1 MPPPGWAFAS
11 RIAIRV
17 LPSLQHVAPSAA
29 SAHITGVSQGCPNLP
44 CFAAFSARLELRPL
58 SSTGITRLPRYY
70 GPFRHPIA
78 PSLTV
83 TGLRLVDTT
92 DHAIGLPVLRAF
104 PSCVHAVA
112 TTPAQRL
119 GNCIAQSSSRISLPR
134 NGCRVGLCNVLF
146 EDCSAFTR
154 VTACTLA
161 KSPSDPLHQ
170 RLQPLRY
177 LHDCSDCFRLPGR
190 NSHYWPSPPQIRT

>member
-1 MPPPGWAFAS
+1 MPPPGWSFSS

-17 LPSLQHVAPSAA
+17 LSSLQHVVPSAA
-29 SAHITGVSQGCPNLP
+29 LAHIAGVSQGCPNLP
-44 CFAAFSARLELRPL
+44 CFATFSTRLELRPL

-119 GNCIAQSSSRISLPR
+119 GALLCSPHPVLSAFPALAGRSACATSFSRIAQRSL
-134 NGCRVGLCNVLF
+134 
-146 EDCSAFTR
+146 A
-154 VTACTLA
+154 
-161 KSPSDPLHQ
+161 
-170 RLQPLRY
+170 LRPAHS
-177 LHDCSDCFRLPGR
+177 LDHLK
-190 NSHYWPSPPQIRT
+190 

>member
-1 MPPPGWAFAS
+1 MPPLGWSFSS

-17 LPSLQHVAPSAA
+17 LPSLQHVVPSAA
-29 SAHITGVSQGCPNLP
+29 LAHITGVSQGCPNLP
-44 CFAAFSARLELRPL
+44 CFATFSTRLELRPL

-70 GPFRHPIA
+70 GPFRHPIT

-112 TTPAQRL
+112 TTPAQGL
-119 GNCIAQSSSRISLPR
+119 GTLLCSLPQPYQPSPHWR
-134 NGCRVGLCNVLF
+134 TGRPVQRRFRGLLSV
-146 EDCSAFTR
+146 
-154 VTACTLA
+154 
-161 KSPSDPLHQ
+161 H
-170 RLQPLRY
+170 
-177 LHDCSDCFRLPGR
+177 
-190 NSHYWPSPPQIRT
+190 SHYGLHTRQVT